1 MDRNSSAPLIVA
13 ALIVGA
19 SIVGAAVLL
28 QGSLD
33 STREEIA
40 SVREAVKELPRAQP
54 AAPAR
59 PTARRGPDP
68 NQRYSVNVTGSPT
81 KGPSSAKVTVVEFS
95 DFQCPFC
102 GRVNPTMARIHKEYG
117 DDVRI
122 VFKHLPL
129 RIHPKAPAAH
139 AAAEAAHRQG
149 RFWEMHDAIFADQAG
164 MSPERYQEYAEQI
177 GLDVDRFNRDL
188 KASDVQK
195 RVSADT
201 AEAEKL
207 GVTGTPA
214 FFVNGRFL
222 SGAQPYES
230 FKRLIDAELDQS

>member
-1 MDRNSSAPLIVA
+1 MNRSSGA
-13 ALIVGA
+13 ALIVASVILGA
-19 SIVGAAVLL
+19 SLVGAAVLL
-28 QGSLD
+28 QGSLR
-33 STREEIA
+33 TAGEEMA
-40 SVREAVKELPRAQP
+40 SLREALKETARAQP

-68 NQRYSVNVTGSPT
+68 NRRYALELAGAPA

-102 GRVNPTMARIHKEYG
+102 GRVNPTIERIRKEYP
-117 DDVRI
+117 DDVRV

-164 MSPERYQEYAEQI
+164 MSPERYRQYAQEI
-177 GLDVDRFNRDL
+177 GLDLERYERDL
-188 KASDVQK
+188 KASDVQQ
-195 RVSADT
+195 RVSSDS
-201 AEAEKL
+201 AEAERL

-222 SGAQPYES
+222 SGAQPFES
-230 FKRLIDAELDQS
+230 FKRLIDQELGRG